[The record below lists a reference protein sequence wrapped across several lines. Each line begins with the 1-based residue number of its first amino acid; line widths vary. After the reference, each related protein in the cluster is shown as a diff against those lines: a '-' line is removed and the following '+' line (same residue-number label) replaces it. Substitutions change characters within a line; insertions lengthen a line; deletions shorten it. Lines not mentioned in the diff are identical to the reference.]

1 MPLRPDRTLQWLAI
15 SSLVALTLLSLLW
28 ERWLAPLR
36 PGGSLLVL
44 KAVLLLLPLRGILRG
59 HLYTFQW
66 SSMFILLFFAEGV
79 MRSWADHGLSRGL
92 AGVEIVLSV
101 AYFAAAVAYAHH
113 FKPIGVSPARAH
125 RLRRR

>member
-1 MPLRPDRTLQWLAI
+1 MPMRPDRTLQWLAI
-15 SSLVALTLLSLLW
+15 ASLVALILLSLLW

-44 KAVLLLLPLRGILRG
+44 KAVLLLLPLRGILRA

-66 SSMFILLFFAEGV
+66 SSMFILLFFAEGI
-79 MRSWADHGLSRGL
+79 MRGWADHGLSRDL
-92 AGVEIVLSV
+92 AWIEVVLSAV
-101 AYFAAAVAYAHH
+101 YFGAVVAYAHH
-113 FKPIGVSPARAH
+113 FKPIGVSPSRPA